1 MHIQPK
7 ISTAKETRMQV
18 VELGQQDWSLVWSW
32 EHDLYWHK
40 CSKSI
45 YTGINADVTDV
56 HGRTECEDRICNCK
70 IINLKP
76 HYLGRIEPRRIEAW
90 WLKQWAAEGQ
100 KPWTTSTFSVGENHG
115 VTFSNRRS
123 YTANWFQFEVWR
135 MHISPTSW
143 IALQLASHI
152 ILMYMYQSSEILGGR
167 QVTSVY

>member
-1 MHIQPK
+1 
-7 ISTAKETRMQV
+7 MQV

-100 KPWTTSTFSVGENHG
+100 KPWTTSTFSLDENHRG
-115 VTFSNRRS
+115 TFWNRQSFTR
-123 YTANWFQFEVWR
+123 YWFQSEVWR
-135 MHISPTSW
+135 MHIFWLFAPTSNMNCV
-143 IALQLASHI
+143 ASHI
-152 ILMYMYQSSEILGGR
+152 ILMYGTLYLPQLENTFNEQSYWLVMS
-167 QVTSVY
+167 